1 MFLRQ
6 IIFPSNRS
14 ETAMNR
20 PERRS
25 EPALARGELESF
37 LRVEF
42 PQVFNAGSGLAIE
55 EIWHGGAQIRQ
66 AYREDFI
73 RPGGTISGP
82 TMMALADFAMYVAVL
97 ASIGP
102 APLAVTTNLSINFL
116 RKPGAA
122 DLLAE
127 ARLMKLGKRLAVG
140 EVAIRSAGGGELV
153 AHATSTYSIPRP
165 QDV

>member
-1 MFLRQ
+1 MD
-6 IIFPSNRS
+6 RS
-14 ETAMNR
+14 E
-20 PERRS
+20 RRR
-25 EPALARGELESF
+25 EPALAHGELESL
-37 LRVEF
+37 LRTELPRLF
-42 PQVFNAGSGLAIE
+42 KAGLSIE
-55 EIWHGGAQIRQ
+55 EIWHGGAQVRQ

-102 APLAVTTNLSINFL
+102 VPLAVTTNLSINFL

-140 EVAIRSAGGGELV
+140 EVAIRSAGGVELV

-165 QDV
+165 QEPDGIILPLN

>member
-1 MFLRQ
+1 MELWRD
-6 IIFPSNRS
+6 PMH
-14 ETAMNR
+14 T
-20 PERRS
+20 PERRG
-25 EPALARGELESF
+25 EPALTHSELERF
-37 LRVEF
+37 LRNEF
-42 PQVFNAGSGLAIE
+42 PQVFNAGSGLTIE
-55 EIWHGGAQIRQ
+55 EIWHGGAQVRQ

-102 APLAVTTNLSINFL
+102 VPLAVTTNLSINFL

-127 ARLMKLGKRLAVG
+127 AKLMKLGKRLAVG
-140 EVAIRSAGGGELV
+140 EVAIRSAGGVELV
-153 AHATSTYSIPRP
+153 AHATSTYSIPSP
-165 QDV
+165 QDA

>member
-1 MFLRQ
+1 MH
-6 IIFPSNRS
+6 
-14 ETAMNR
+14 T
-20 PERRS
+20 PERRG
-25 EPALARGELESF
+25 EPALTHSELERF
-37 LRVEF
+37 LRNEF
-42 PQVFNAGSGLAIE
+42 PQVFNAGSGLTIE
-55 EIWHGGAQIRQ
+55 EIGHGAARVRQ

-102 APLAVTTNLSINFL
+102 VPLAVTTNLSINFL

-127 ARLMKLGKRLAVG
+127 AKLMKLGKRLAVG
-140 EVAIRSAGGGELV
+140 EVAIRSAGGVELV
-153 AHATSTYSIPRP
+153 AHATSTYSIPGP
-165 QDV
+165 QDA